1 MPKLRPARTVA
12 SRPILLFL
20 LPLLLVLAIGLAA
33 AHLFSPTS
41 SPEALPSADLVRP
54 TSPRPLG
61 ILRGT
66 VADGT
71 MNSLIIRDEAG
82 QTHSFDRTDAPV
94 VGNSQ
99 GILIGSSVAVTY
111 FGDLSDAQPEQ
122 ALFVAVEAPP
132 PEEDQ
137 EEQPP
142 TLRQLAQA
150 YLDTMTLEEKV
161 GQMFFARRPKEDAP
175 QDAADYALGGYLLFT
190 RDIQDRTPEEVAQEV
205 ADCQQAASIP
215 LFIGVDEEGGSVVR
229 ISKFP
234 AFRDESF
241 PSPQELWQ
249 QGGLP
254 AVQADTAE
262 KSALLHSLG
271 INVNFAPVCDVSQNP
286 EDYIYSRTLGLD
298 GEQTAQ
304 YVRTVVE
311 EMTAQ
316 GMGSVLKHFPGYG
329 GSQDTHSAIARDDR
343 PYEAFVQSDFL
354 PFQAGIEAGASMVLV
369 SHNIVS
375 SMDSQLPA
383 SLSPKVHGILREELG
398 FQGVIITDDLDMA
411 GAKDFAGTEQ
421 SAVLAVQAGND
432 LLCVT
437 DYQAQIPAVLQA
449 VEEGVIPP
457 QRIDESVLRIL
468 ELKLVLGILP
478 RE

>member
-1 MPKLRPARTVA
+1 MPKLHPVQTVG
-12 SRPILLFL
+12 SRRIFWLL

-33 AHLFSPTS
+33 AHLFSPAPP
-41 SPEALPSADLVRP
+41 PEAPPSADLVRP

-61 ILRGT
+61 ILRGM

-71 MNSLIIRDEAG
+71 MNSLLVRDEAG
-82 QTHSFDRTDAPV
+82 QTHSFDRTDALV

-161 GQMFFARRPKEDAP
+161 GQMFFARRPKEDGP

-411 GAKDFAGTEQ
+411 GAKDFAGREQ

-437 DYQAQIPAVLQA
+437 DYQVQIPAVLQA